1 MFFSHVSSVKGR
13 TGVTKTQNRKKTAGS
28 GQLTTCIGWVG
39 GGALNIIHND
49 H

>member
-39 GGALNIIHND
+39 GGGGGGGGGR
-49 H
+49 